1 MIAPLIDHLWQSTL
15 VAAAAG
21 LLVLALRKHAA
32 SVRYWVWLA
41 ASVKFVVPFAALV
54 AIGNSLE
61 WRAAAV
67 APASPSAVTE
77 WITAA
82 EQVAQPMAALAT
94 AIAPAAIVAAPD
106 ARTAFAALA
115 GAVWLGGL
123 AVVLGVWFHR
133 GLRLSRLVRSATKLT
148 DGAFAG
154 LGIDVRLSSSKVEP
168 GIVGIFRPVLL
179 VPEGILQRLSAQQ
192 LDAVIRHELCHVR
205 RRDNLTAAVHMAI
218 EAVFWFHPLVWWI
231 GARLIE
237 ERERACD
244 EAVVAS
250 GADPH
255 AYAEGILEVCRLYV
269 ESPLACAA
277 GVGGGATLKSRVRR
291 LAERWA
297 SRTLSPAW
305 SAVLAIVPALVLGA
319 PVVIGAATAPRALAQ
334 PATAGRPAFESAS
347 IAAGVDG
354 SAQTVQMRG
363 RVFELRNH
371 SLRQMVAFAYDI
383 QDAKVDERN
392 VAVSR
397 RYTITATARR
407 RWWGGLPDYRAML
420 RTLLEERFELEAHRE
435 TQRMPALVLGRAPNG
450 ESRLPDPETFAM
462 RRYIRADTQSFEAVN
477 LPLRT
482 VTDWFSLIFRKPVVD
497 ETSLGSD
504 DDVYSF
510 KVQWPRS
517 SETPGSPAHL
527 TALSRVLEEQ
537 IGLSLSEAER
547 DIERVVVDRV
557 AEPADIA
564 AAPPDLK
571 APRTAQLDRYA
582 GYYAVF
588 AIDWIVSVER
598 DGDHLVAKV
607 FAEPARELYARSE
620 TTFFAKAP
628 DTEVTFDVDDQGAV
642 RGLVMRRDGRDV
654 FAARVDADA
663 ARARLA
669 TLERRIEAQAPT
681 PGGEEL
687 MRRIANDL
695 AAEGGAPAGEPPRD
709 WAAMLRGAMNRDIPG
724 PFAQRGPLQSVAFK
738 SIAPT
743 GRDVYEIAFESLRI
757 EVFVGLNDD
766 GGLMSL
772 NYRPIAP
779 PSLR

>member
-21 LLVLALRKHAA
+21 LLALALCKHAA

-41 ASVKFVVPFAALV
+41 ASVKFLVPFAALV
-54 AIGNSLE
+54 AIGNELE
-61 WRAAAV
+61 WRPAAV
-67 APASPSAVTE
+67 APASPSAATE
-77 WITAA
+77 WIAAA
-82 EQVAQPMAALAT
+82 EQVAQPMAALVP
-94 AIAPAAIVAAPD
+94 AIAPAAILAAPND
-106 ARTAFAALA
+106 RVAFAALA

-123 AVVLGVWFHR
+123 AIVLGVWFLR
-133 GLRLSRLVRSATKLT
+133 GLRLSRLVRSATPLT
-148 DGAFAG
+148 DGLFAG
-154 LGIDVRLSSSKVEP
+154 LGIEVRLSSSKVEP

-179 VPEGILQRLSAQQ
+179 LPEGILQRLSAQQ
-192 LDAVIRHELCHVR
+192 LDAVVAHELAHVR
-205 RRDNLTAAVHMAI
+205 RRDNLTAAVHMAV

-255 AYAEGILEVCRLYV
+255 TYAEGILEVCRLYV
-269 ESPLACAA
+269 ESPLPCAA

-291 LAERWA
+291 LAEHWA

-305 SAVLAIVPALVLGA
+305 NAVLAIVPALVLGA
-319 PVVIGAATAPRALAQ
+319 PVVIGAATTPRALAQ
-334 PATAGRPAFESAS
+334 PATADRPAFESAS
-347 IAAGVDG
+347 IAAGVDV

-363 RVFELRNH
+363 RVFELRNN

-383 QDAKVDERN
+383 QDAQVDERN

-450 ESRLPDPETFAM
+450 ESRLPVPETFAT
-462 RRYIRADTQSFEAVN
+462 RRYIRSDTQSFEAVN

-482 VTDWFSLIFRKPVVD
+482 VTDWLSLIFRKPVVD

-510 KVQWPRS
+510 KVQWPQS
-517 SETPGSPAHL
+517 SETPGSRAHL
-527 TALSRVLEEQ
+527 SRALEEQ

-557 AEPADIA
+557 AEPVDIA
-564 AAPPDLK
+564 AAPPDLV
-571 APRTAQLDRYA
+571 ALRTAQLDRYA
-582 GYYAVF
+582 GYYGVF
-588 AIDWIVSVER
+588 AIDWIISVER

-620 TTFFAKAP
+620 TTFFATAP

-642 RGLVMRRDGRDV
+642 RGLVMKRDGRDLS
-654 FAARVDADA
+654 APRVDADA

-687 MRRIANDL
+687 VRGIASDL
-695 AAEGGAPAGEPPRD
+695 AADEGAPAGEPPRD